1 MTASSPV
8 LETESRCA
16 FDSPSGCGASAV
28 GLMTKSSGDDPLGVA
43 L

>member
-8 LETESRCA
+8 LDIESKWA
-16 FDSPSGCGASAV
+16 FDSPSGWGASAV
-28 GLMTKSSGDDPLGVA
+28 GLMMKSSGDDPRAVA